1 MPQVRDLMVSSVV
14 TIGPGTGVV
23 DAAKRMIQEEKGP
36 LPIVEGERPVA
47 IVTDRDIIAHVV
59 AEGRNPTSMTVD
71 DIASHELVT
80 IGPDQ
85 DINEARRLMDEHQ
98 LDRILVVEDDR
109 LVGIISEADIRS
121 DEGPLSSLTGGTTTT
136 RQAAQTVQEG
146 AEAAGQTVEGGVRS
160 TGQTVG
166 GLLGA
171 ATGAVTDVTA
181 GAVGAAA
188 EGTERAVEA
197 VAFPIEG
204 YDEMNVDEI
213 SARLNDLSVE
223 ELQLVR
229 DYEELNKKRESL
241 LERMDRKIRS
251 A

>member
-1 MPQVRDLMVSSVV
+1 MVASVV
-14 TIGPGTGVV
+14 TISPGTGVV
-23 DAAKRMIQEEKGP
+23 DAAKRMIEQEKGP

-59 AEGRNPTSMTVD
+59 AEGRDPRSTTAD
-71 DIASHELVT
+71 DIASKELVT
-80 IGPDQ
+80 IGPEQ
-85 DINEARRLMDEHQ
+85 DVNEARRLMDRHQ

-121 DEGPLSSLTGGTTTT
+121 DEGPLSGMRGTTTT
-136 RQAAQTVQEG
+136 AAQQAAQSVQEG
-146 AEAAGQTVEGGVRS
+146 VTT
-160 TGQTVG
+160 TGQSVG

-213 SARLNDLSVE
+213 SARLNELSVE
-223 ELQLVR
+223 EVQLVR